1 MPTPTSDDVLVIVDV
16 QNDFLPGGALAVTDG
31 DAIIA
36 PINALA
42 RRFANVLLTQDW
54 HPADHVSFA
63 SNHPGRQPFEVIA
76 LDYGPQVLWPDHC
89 VWNTPGAALS
99 SGLDIPHGQLII
111 RKGFR
116 RGVDS
121 YSAFREADRKT
132 TTGLDGYLEE
142 RGQLMVSPGEAIY
155 EGMIV
160 GENAKQEDLEV
171 NPLKSK
177 QLTNF
182 RASGKDEALRLT
194 PPLRLSLEQAIAYV
208 DEDELVEVT
217 PRSIRLR
224 KRFLDPHERK
234 KASRATAAAA

>member
-99 SGLDIPHGQLII
+99 SGLDIPHAQLVI

-116 RGVDS
+116 RSVDS

-142 RGQLMVSPGEAIY
+142 RGFDRLFVVGLATDFCVGWTAIDARAAGFETY
-155 EGMIV
+155 VIEDACRGIDTN
-160 GENAKQEDLEV
+160 GSLAKAMADM
-171 NPLKSK
+171 
-177 QLTNF
+177 
-182 RASGKDEALRLT
+182 
-194 PPLRLSLEQAIAYV
+194 
-208 DEDELVEVT
+208 
-217 PRSIRLR
+217 
-224 KRFLDPHERK
+224 
-234 KASRATAAAA
+234 TAAGVRFTTTAEVA

>member
-1 MPTPTSDDVLVIVDV
+1 MNGGSFTLVTR
-16 QNDFLPGGALAVTDG
+16 NPLAPCART
-31 DAIIA
+31 AIIA

-42 RRFANVLLTQDW
+42 RRFANVLLTQDG

-142 RGQLMVSPGEAIY
+142 RGFDRLFVVGLATDFCVGWTAIDARAAGFETY
-155 EGMIV
+155 VIEDACRGIDTN
-160 GENAKQEDLEV
+160 GSLAKAMADM
-171 NPLKSK
+171 
-177 QLTNF
+177 
-182 RASGKDEALRLT
+182 
-194 PPLRLSLEQAIAYV
+194 
-208 DEDELVEVT
+208 
-217 PRSIRLR
+217 
-224 KRFLDPHERK
+224 
-234 KASRATAAAA
+234 TAAGVRFTTTAEVA